1 MNFMDFEL
9 SDHDFWPSRDV
20 VYEHFQANFHQTV
33 LSKHVMLD
41 ATEVP
46 YTEAKDFNAQRVAL
60 STYTNTHTLKT
71 MASVSASYGGSA
83 CARQIIKTH
92 LTQR

>member
-1 MNFMDFEL
+1 MNFMDFDL

-33 LSKHVMLD
+33 LLKHVILD

-46 YTEAKDFNAQRVAL
+46 YSIHRPNILKPKEWRFRRTR
-60 STYTNTHTLKT
+60 TRTL
-71 MASVSASYGGSA
+71 
-83 CARQIIKTH
+83 
-92 LTQR
+92 

>member
-9 SDHDFWPSRDV
+9 YDHDFWLSRDV

-33 LSKHVMLD
+33 LSKHVILD

-46 YTEAKDFNAQRVAL
+46 
-60 STYTNTHTLKT
+60 
-71 MASVSASYGGSA
+71 
-83 CARQIIKTH
+83 
-92 LTQR
+92 